1 MTREIGMMEL
11 DLIFNSLPELL
22 KGAGVT
28 LVLSVVA
35 LIMGAL
41 LALPIT
47 LMRIAGGIVLK
58 PIARIIITVVRG
70 TPLLVQLYLVY
81 YGLPHIGLVLDNYTV
96 GFIVLSLYMGAY
108 LAEILRGAIEAID
121 PDQTESA
128 YSLGLSYWQAMRV
141 VIIPQAIRL
150 TIPPGSNQFITMLKE
165 SSLVSQIAI
174 VELTLATV
182 RIISFEFRPVELF
195 IMAAIIY
202 LAITTGFVVV
212 FTWLEKKF
220 SIPGLELKKVS

>member
-1 MTREIGMMEL
+1 LTREIGMMEL

-47 LMRIAGGIVLK
+47 PMRIAGGIVLK

-81 YGLPHIGLVLDNYTV
+81 YGLPHIGLVFDNYTV

>member
-1 MTREIGMMEL
+1 MMEL

-47 LMRIAGGIVLK
+47 PMRIAGGIVLK

-81 YGLPHIGLVLDNYTV
+81 YGLPHIGLVFDNYTV

>member
-1 MTREIGMMEL
+1 MEFEL
-11 DLIFNSLPELL
+11 VLRSLPELL

-28 LVLSVVA
+28 LVLSLVS
-35 LIMGAL
+35 LILGAL
-41 LALPIT
+41 LALPLAI
-47 LMRIAGGIVLK
+47 MRIAGGIILK
-58 PIARIIITVVRG
+58 PIAKFFITILRG
-70 TPLLVQLYLVY
+70 TPLLIQLYLVY
-81 YGLPHIGLVLDNYTV
+81 YGLPHIGLVFDNYTV

-121 PDQTESA
+121 PAQTESA

-174 VELTLATV
+174 VELTLATI

-195 IMAAIIY
+195 IMAALIY
-202 LAITTGFVVV
+202 LAITVGFVTI
-212 FTWLEKKF
+212 FSWLEKRF
-220 SIPGLELKKVS
+220 SIPGLELKKA

>member
-47 LMRIAGGIVLK
+47 PMRIAGGIVLK

-81 YGLPHIGLVLDNYTV
+81 YGLPHIGLVFDNYTV